1 MHELGRLVVAGM
13 LSITFRRGFRGPL
26 QTRFER
32 PGNRFNRFN
41 RFNRCELKRADA
53 GGLPAS
59 GTSAKRS
66 TTAKSA
72 KTAIFAMAAIMTIL
86 PLSLPGQAA
95 NANPTALIETS
106 FGKIELEL
114 LPKFAPKHVAQFLN
128 LINAGFYDGLTFHR
142 VIANFMI
149 QGGGYD
155 ANLTYRPVPAT
166 VTNESFNGLKNR
178 RGTVAMARLDDPDS
192 GDSQFFINV
201 RDNFQLDA
209 ADGEPGYTVF
219 ARVQGGMEVVESIE
233 LVDTVLRR
241 GMAGVPAQP
250 VIIQRITCAG
260 TPRCNVTFDASK

>member
-1 MHELGRLVVAGM
+1 MHELGGLVVAGM
-13 LSITFRRGFRGPL
+13 LSITFRRGFKGPP

-41 RFNRCELKRADA
+41 RFNRCELKRAEA

-142 VIANFMI
+142 VINGVHVPVRLPALEGPKVAARRHGRTGAG
-149 QGGGYD
+149 Q
-155 ANLTYRPVPAT
+155 ARRAPLSLTARP
-166 VTNESFNGLKNR
+166 
-178 RGTVAMARLDDPDS
+178 
-192 GDSQFFINV
+192 
-201 RDNFQLDA
+201 
-209 ADGEPGYTVF
+209 
-219 ARVQGGMEVVESIE
+219 
-233 LVDTVLRR
+233 
-241 GMAGVPAQP
+241 
-250 VIIQRITCAG
+250 
-260 TPRCNVTFDASK
+260 